1 MAKITFIL
9 GGARSGKST
18 FALELA
24 KKYRQVAFI
33 ATCQGLDKEMQQ
45 RIKSHQDSR
54 PKAWKTFE
62 EPKEITHALGKIRND
77 FSCIVLD
84 CLTLLV
90 SNLILSG
97 ASHVAIENRIREVLQ
112 QLKKFK
118 GRVIIVSNEVG
129 LGIVPRTK
137 LGRNFRD
144 IAGRVNQLMAANAD
158 EVFFLISGIPV
169 RIKSKKERGDN

>member
-45 RIKSHQDSR
+45 RIKAHQSSR
-54 PKAWKTFE
+54 PGHWQTFE
-62 EPKEITHALGKIRND
+62 EPKEIMRALGKIRNN
-77 FSCIVLD
+77 FPCIIID

-90 SNLILSG
+90 SNLVLSG
-97 ASHVAIENRIREVLQ
+97 ASHDSIENNIKKVLQ

-129 LGIVPRTK
+129 LGIVPRNK

-144 IAGRVNQLMAANAD
+144 IAGRVNQFMAVNSD
-158 EVFFLISGIPV
+158 EVFFLISGIPTK
-169 RIKSKKERGDN
+169 IKGRKNG

>member
-24 KKYRQVAFI
+24 KKYPKVAFI

-45 RIKSHQDSR
+45 RIKAHQQSR
-54 PKAWKTFE
+54 PKHWQTFE
-62 EPKEITHALGKIRND
+62 EPKEIIRALDKINGRCP
-77 FSCIVLD
+77 CIVID

-97 ASHVAIENRIREVLQ
+97 ASHGLITEKINQVFSRLR
-112 QLKKFK
+112 KFK
-118 GRVIIVSNEVG
+118 GKVIIVSNEVG
-129 LGIVPRTK
+129 LGVVPRTK
-137 LGRNFRD
+137 LGRHFRD
-144 IAGRVNQLMAANAD
+144 IAGRINQLAVLNSA
-158 EVFFLISGIPV
+158 EVFFLVSGIPAK
-169 RIKSKKERGDN
+169 IKGSK